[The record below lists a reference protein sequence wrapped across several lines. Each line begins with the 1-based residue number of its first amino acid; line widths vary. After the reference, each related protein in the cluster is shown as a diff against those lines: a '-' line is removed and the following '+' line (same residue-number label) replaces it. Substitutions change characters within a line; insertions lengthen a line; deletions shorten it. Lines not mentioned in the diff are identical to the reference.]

1 MSDGAIIA
9 SLPFEQT
16 TSARDMFISH
26 VISLGF
32 LLFFFKR
39 KVYVY
44 ALMDNTV
51 FVSLI

>member
-16 TSARDMFISH
+16 TSAHDMFISH

-32 LLFFFKR
+32 LLFF
-39 KVYVY
+39 
-44 ALMDNTV
+44 
-51 FVSLI
+51 SLREKYMCMH